1 MKESNFQFTDPSLV
15 SMKFEENKHF
25 SVEKRKEIKIQTGL
39 SVSHTKVSENEAVV
53 ELKINLGDKG
63 EQSPFYLETIF
74 MAKFKWVSELEE
86 SKVNLFLDQNAPALL
101 LSYARPIVSMTTNAS
116 HFAAY
121 NIPFINFAD
130 AR

>member
-25 SVEKRKEIKIQTGL
+25 SVEKRKETGL

-63 EQSPFYLETIF
+63 EQSPFYLETIL